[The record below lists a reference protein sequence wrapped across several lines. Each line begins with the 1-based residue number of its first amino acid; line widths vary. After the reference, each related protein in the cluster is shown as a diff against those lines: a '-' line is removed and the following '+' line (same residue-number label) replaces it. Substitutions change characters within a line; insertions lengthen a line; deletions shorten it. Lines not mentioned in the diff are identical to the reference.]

1 MAAGNRSKIRIV
13 TRLVVA
19 VGAVSALSA
28 MPAPASAQDASNW
41 PRQPVKMIVGLAPG
55 AINDLQGRII
65 AQKLSERLKQP
76 VVVENK
82 PGAGGNIG
90 AEFVA
95 RAAPDGYTLLVA
107 PTATLVIN
115 TAVYSKLNYDP
126 IRDYAPITQITEY
139 PLYLTVNA
147 STSVKSVKDLIAYAK
162 ANPAKA
168 NHASPATTFEL
179 LCALFE
185 QKTGTKFV
193 TIPFKSNA
201 QTMGAVLNG
210 QAMIVFTDY
219 GNLSAQMKANKV
231 RPLAATSRKRSRQ
244 MPNLPT
250 LGELGYKGVEM
261 LPLTGIVAP
270 KATPAPIV
278 DKLYREITAV
288 LKDPAVKARFEDLG
302 LDIVSSTPKEFAA
315 MIDRESARWKAVA
328 AKANIK
334 LD

>member
-1 MAAGNRSKIRIV
+1 MLRIVARVTGIVARLALAAGAIS
-13 TRLVVA
+13 A
-19 VGAVSALSA
+19 ALS
-28 MPAPASAQDASNW
+28 PSSAQEW

-55 AINDLQGRII
+55 AINDIQGRVI

-76 VVVENK
+76 VIVENK

-115 TAVYSKLNYDP
+115 TAVYSKLNYHP
-126 IRDYAPITQITEY
+126 VRDYAPITQITEY

-147 STSVKSVKDLIAYAK
+147 STPAKSVKELVAYAK

-168 NHASPATTFEL
+168 NHATPATTFDL

-201 QTMGAVLNG
+201 QTMGALLNG

-231 RPLAATSRKRSRQ
+231 RPLAATSRNRSRQ
-244 MPNLPT
+244 MPDLPT
-250 LGELGYKGVEM
+250 LGELGYAGVEM

-270 KATPAPIV
+270 KATPSPIV
-278 DKLYREITAV
+278 AKLHQEITAV
-288 LKDPAVKARFEDLG
+288 LKDPAVKARFEGLG
-302 LDIVSSTPKEFAA
+302 LDIVGSSPQEFAA
-315 MIDRESARWKAVA
+315 LIDRESARWKEVA
-328 AKANIK
+328 TKANIK